1 MRKNKLAEEN
11 VKRLLFLLAL
21 PSIVGQLVSLVY
33 SIVDRIYIGHIEE
46 IGGDA
51 LTGVGVATPLLISIS
66 AFAILI
72 GMGASPK
79 ASIKLGEGREDEAEE
94 ILGNSF
100 VLLLILSFF
109 LSIFFYIYNER
120 LLLAFGASSVTLEY
134 GLDYMSIYSLGIPF
148 VLISLGLNPF
158 ISGQGFS
165 KESMFTLVLG
175 AVLNLILDP
184 IFIYGLDLGVKGAA
198 LATLIS
204 QGVSALWVVYFLSY
218 GKSNLKIKRKYFK
231 LKKDLVISILA
242 LGMSPFVMQFT
253 ESFIAIAF
261 NKSLQSYGGDVAVGA
276 MTILTTAMQFTFL
289 PLAGIAYG
297 AQPIISYNY
306 GARKKERV
314 RDAFKYLIIASIAYS
329 SLFWLFLMVFPRSF
343 VSIFTDNREII
354 ELGVKGLRIYMAAGF
369 LLGAQE
375 ACQQTFI
382 ALGNARTSLF
392 LAVLRKLLLLLPSIL
407 ILPRLLE
414 NQLLAVF
421 LAEPISDLIAVS
433 TTVILFT
440 SYFKRVLRDL
450 SLD

>member
-314 RDAFKYLIIASIAYS
+314 RDAFKYLIIASMAYS

-354 ELGVKGLRIYMAAGF
+354 ELGVKGLRTYMAAGF

>member
-1 MRKNKLAEEN
+1 M
-11 VKRLLFLLAL
+11 
-21 PSIVGQLVSLVY
+21 
-33 SIVDRIYIGHIEE
+33 
-46 IGGDA
+46 
-51 LTGVGVATPLLISIS
+51 
-66 AFAILI
+66 
-72 GMGASPK
+72 
-79 ASIKLGEGREDEAEE
+79 
-94 ILGNSF
+94 
-100 VLLLILSFF
+100 
-109 LSIFFYIYNER
+109 
-120 LLLAFGASSVTLEY
+120 
-134 GLDYMSIYSLGIPF
+134 
-148 VLISLGLNPF
+148 
-158 ISGQGFS
+158 
-165 KESMFTLVLG
+165 
-175 AVLNLILDP
+175 
-184 IFIYGLDLGVKGAA
+184 
-198 LATLIS
+198 ATLIS